1 MDILEGRKK
10 KGTEETI
17 ETIMT
22 KNFPKLMQ
30 DIQPVSRISENT
42 MQDKCKNKVH
52 LGKMLLK
59 YKKKK
64 KKNKKK
70 TKTKKKFWKKS
81 EVGKIYRIYKGVKI
95 RITSSFSLGASLV
108 AQRVKCLTEMRE
120 TGVQSLG
127 WEDSPGEGNGDSG
140 TLAWKIPWMEKPVGY
155 SLR

>member
-1 MDILEGRKK
+1 MHTMDILEGRKK

-64 KKNKKK
+64 K
-70 TKTKKKFWKKS
+70 TKKKQRRKKNS
-81 EVGKIYRIYKGVKI
+81 GRSQKWGKSTVSIKV
-95 RITSSFSLGASLV
+95 
-108 AQRVKCLTEMRE
+108 
-120 TGVQSLG
+120 
-127 WEDSPGEGNGDSG
+127 
-140 TLAWKIPWMEKPVGY
+140 
-155 SLR
+155 